1 MFTPLLLAGCLWIS
15 SEDVNRRLED
25 GDGDGFASAA
35 RGGGDCDDGDA
46 ETYPGAAE
54 ICGDGVDQDCDR
66 EPTDCRFLAE
76 EPLETIVLIGERP
89 GDFAG
94 SLVALPG
101 DVDGDGA
108 PDMLIGAYGAGDLDG
123 DEGGEGG
130 EGRGDEG
137 GEEGA
142 VYLVRG
148 PPGEPRAAADADARF
163 HGTSAGDRAGFSIA
177 GPGDVDG
184 DGLGDILIG
193 APFADEGASPN
204 SGAAYLYY
212 DPPDGDLAV
221 ADADAVLVG
230 PGMDDNVGDHVARA
244 GDLNADGF
252 ADVLVGAGALDRG
265 EITDA
270 GAAFVLYGP
279 IHGTL
284 TLDSANASVVG
295 TGKDQYLG
303 SSLCGP
309 GDIDGD
315 GMDDVWV
322 SAPRWDGPTG
332 AAMDAGAAFL
342 VLGPVDGEVSAAQS
356 DASIFATSSQD
367 YYGSDVAGA
376 DVDDDGYADV
386 LALSP
391 GDDRGGAEAGA
402 VFLYRGP
409 LSGTTAVDGY
419 SAVWLGSSGGPL
431 YPQIHI
437 AGDLDGDGAIDL
449 VISAGNDDGAGDDAG
464 AVRVVYGP
472 LRSDSDVRDL
482 VGKEGDHAGWA
493 VVGGSDLDAD
503 GLDDLLIGGYGHGAD
518 AGVAWF
524 VAGSGP

>member
-15 SEDVNRRLED
+15 SEDVAGRLED

-35 RGGGDCDDGDA
+35 HGGRDCDDGDA
-46 ETYPGAAE
+46 ETYPGAPE
-54 ICGDGVDQDCDR
+54 ICGDGLDQDCDR
-66 EPTDCRFLAE
+66 DPTDCRFSFV
-76 EPLETIVLIGERP
+76 EPLEAIVLLGERP

-123 DEGGEGG
+123 EEGGG
-130 EGRGDEG
+130 EG

-148 PPGEPRAAADADARF
+148 PPGEPRSASDADVRF

-184 DGLGDILIG
+184 DGLGDVLIG

-212 DPPDGDLAV
+212 DPADGDFAV
-221 ADADAVLVG
+221 ADADAVLIG
-230 PGMDDNVGDHVARA
+230 PGVDDNVGDHVSGA

-252 ADVLVGAGALDRG
+252 ADVLIGAGAFDLG

-270 GAAFVLYGP
+270 GVAFVLYGP

-284 TLDSANASVVG
+284 TLASANASVVG
-295 TGKDQYLG
+295 TGKDQFLG

-309 GDIDGD
+309 GDVDGD
-315 GMDDVWV
+315 GLDDIWV
-322 SAPRWDGPTG
+322 SSPRWDGPTG
-332 AAMDAGAAFL
+332 AATDAGAAFL
-342 VLGPVDGEVSAAQS
+342 VLGPVDGEVSAAES
-356 DASIFATSSQD
+356 DASIFATSSKD
-367 YYGSDVAGA
+367 YFGADVAGA
-376 DVDDDGYADV
+376 DVDGDGYADV

-391 GDDRGGAEAGA
+391 GDDRAGAETGA

-409 LSGTTAVDGY
+409 LSGTVDVEDY
-419 SAVWLGSSGGPL
+419 ASLWLGSSSGPL
-431 YPQIHI
+431 FPQIHV
-437 AGDLDGDGAIDL
+437 AGDLDGDGALDL

-472 LRSDSDVRDL
+472 LRSDSDVSDL
-482 VGKEGDHAGWA
+482 VGREGDHAGWA
-493 VVGGSDLDAD
+493 VAAGSDLDAD
-503 GLDDLLIGGYGHGAD
+503 GLDDLLVGGYGHGAD

>member
-15 SEDVNRRLED
+15 SEDVERRLQD
-25 GDGDGFASAA
+25 ADGDGFASAA
-35 RGGGDCDDGDA
+35 HGGRDCDDGDA
-46 ETYPGAAE
+46 ETYPEAPE

-66 EPTDCRFLAE
+66 DPTDCRFAVG
-76 EPLETIVLIGERP
+76 EPLEEIVLLGERP

-108 PDMLIGAYGAGDLDG
+108 PDMLIGAYGAGDLG
-123 DEGGEGG
+123 
-130 EGRGDEG
+130 GDEG

-148 PPGEPRAAADADARF
+148 PPGRARSASDADVRF
-163 HGTSAGDRAGFSIA
+163 HGTSAGDRAGFSIT

-184 DGLGDILIG
+184 DGRRDILIG
-193 APFADEGASPN
+193 APFADEGASAN
-204 SGAAYLYY
+204 VGAAYLYY
-212 DPPDGDLAV
+212 DPADGDLAL
-221 ADADAVLVG
+221 ADADAVLIG
-230 PGMDDNVGDHVARA
+230 PGIDDNAGDHVSGA

-252 ADVLVGAGALDRG
+252 ADVLIGAGAFDRG
-265 EITDA
+265 ETTDA
-270 GAAFVLYGP
+270 GVAFVLYGP

-295 TGKDQYLG
+295 TGKDQFLG

-309 GDIDGD
+309 GDVDGD

-322 SAPRWDGPTG
+322 SAPRWDGSTG
-332 AAMDAGAAFL
+332 AAADAGAAFL
-342 VLGPVDGEVSAAQS
+342 VLGPVDGEVSASQS
-356 DASIFATSSQD
+356 DASIFATSSED
-367 YYGSDVAGA
+367 YFGWDVAGA

-386 LALSP
+386 LSLSP

-409 LSGTTAVDGY
+409 LSGTAAVDAY
-419 SAVWLGSSGGPL
+419 AAVWLGSSGGGL
-431 YPQIHI
+431 FPQIQI

-449 VISAGNDDGAGDDAG
+449 VISAGNDGGGGDEAG

-472 LRSDSDVRDL
+472 LRSDSDVSDL

-493 VVGGSDLDAD
+493 VAGGSDLDAD
-503 GLDDLLIGGYGHGAD
+503 GLDDLLVGGYGHGAD